1 MNRVNPI
8 NRRTFLKTSGALVVT
23 FSLAPE
29 SLFSQRLDG
38 ASSNQVD
45 GWLSIN
51 ADGSVTA
58 FTGKCELGHGLY
70 TAQTQLVAEE
80 LSVPLNRVKLVQCDT
95 EITPDQ
101 GTTSG
106 AQSHPTNFN
115 QSSLA
120 LACATARE
128 TLTRLAAT
136 RLGIPADQLSAKDGV
151 ISAKSDSTKKVSYG
165 ELIGGKKFN
174 LTLDTRAR
182 RKPASEWTILGT
194 PVPRIEI
201 PAMATGEF
209 EYVHN
214 VRVPGMLHGQ
224 VVRPPAVG
232 STLVN
237 VDENSVKG
245 LPGVVKVVVKKNFVG
260 VVAEKPWQAI
270 QAANKL
276 KVTWTPGT
284 GLPKQSEIHDY
295 LRNKQPARDTYLV
308 NSKDVDAK
316 LAAATKVVKATYHYP
331 YQMHGSIGSSCA
343 VADVQNGKATIWS
356 PTQAVYPLRSTA
368 AMLVGMQPENVQVI
382 FKMGSGCYGIN
393 GADTV
398 SYDAALLSQAA
409 GRPVRIQ
416 LTRKDEMAW
425 ENYGLAF
432 VIDQRAGVD
441 KDGTIMVWDYEG
453 WSPTLGGRPGT
464 NNPG

>member
-1 MNRVNPI
+1 MNRINPI

-29 SLFSQRLDG
+29 SVFSQRLDG

-70 TAQTQLVAEE
+70 IAQTQLVAEE
-80 LSVPLNRVKLVQCDT
+80 LSVPLSRVKLVQCDT

-128 TLTRLAAT
+128 ALTRLAAT

-151 ISAKSDSTKKVSYG
+151 ISAKSDATKKVSYG

-174 LTLDTRAR
+174 LTLDTGAK
-182 RKPASEWTILGT
+182 RKPASDWKILGT

-232 STLVN
+232 SSLMS
-237 VDENSVKG
+237 VDENSVKD
-245 LPGVVKVVVKKNFVG
+245 LPGVVKVVVRKNFIG
-260 VVAEKPWQAI
+260 VVAQKPWQAI

-276 KVTWTPGT
+276 KVTWTRGA
-284 GLPKQSEIHDY
+284 GLPSHAGFYDH
-295 LRNKQPARDTYLV
+295 LRNQKPTRDTLLV
-308 NSKDVDAK
+308 DSKDVEQS
-316 LAAATKVVKATYHYP
+316 LAAAATSLKATYYHP
-331 YQMHGSIGSSCA
+331 YQMHGSLGSSCA
-343 VADVQNGKATIWS
+343 VADVQGDRATIWS
-356 PTQAVYPLRSTA
+356 PTQAVWYQRNTA
-368 AMLVGMQPENVQVI
+368 AMVL
-382 FKMGSGCYGIN
+382 
-393 GADTV
+393 
-398 SYDAALLSQAA
+398 
-409 GRPVRIQ
+409 
-416 LTRKDEMAW
+416 
-425 ENYGLAF
+425 GL
-432 VIDQRAGVD
+432 
-441 KDGTIMVWDYEG
+441 
-453 WSPTLGGRPGT
+453 
-464 NNPG
+464 

>member
-1 MNRVNPI
+1 MAIPGSSSRLSLMIQRTSIRNSSRARISENRRMLRGGILNRVLRGRGDQHDSSEAKRPYTHTGRGSSDAAAVYPQRRSGTPRSEIRLRTRSMRLLHGHCQGSGNPVLCHAGIECRGRGDHDARRFGIEREAASDSKSVHRRAGRAVWLLPQRRDHDRKSPPGPESQSIRCGHSAGAVGGALPVPHAYAHDAGHQTLRSGGESMNRSNPI

-45 GWLSIN
+45 GWLSIT

-115 QSSLA
+115 HGSLA

-128 TLTRLAAT
+128 ALIRLAAT

-151 ISAKSDSTKKVSYG
+151 ISAKSDPTRKVSYG

-174 LTLDTRAR
+174 LTLDNRAK
-182 RKPASEWTILGT
+182 RKPASEWTTLGT

-201 PAMATGEF
+201 PAMATGE
-209 EYVHN
+209 V
-214 VRVPGMLHGQ
+214 
-224 VVRPPAVG
+224 
-232 STLVN
+232 
-237 VDENSVKG
+237 
-245 LPGVVKVVVKKNFVG
+245 
-260 VVAEKPWQAI
+260 
-270 QAANKL
+270 
-276 KVTWTPGT
+276 
-284 GLPKQSEIHDY
+284 
-295 LRNKQPARDTYLV
+295 
-308 NSKDVDAK
+308 
-316 LAAATKVVKATYHYP
+316 
-331 YQMHGSIGSSCA
+331 
-343 VADVQNGKATIWS
+343 
-356 PTQAVYPLRSTA
+356 
-368 AMLVGMQPENVQVI
+368 
-382 FKMGSGCYGIN
+382 
-393 GADTV
+393 
-398 SYDAALLSQAA
+398 
-409 GRPVRIQ
+409 
-416 LTRKDEMAW
+416 
-425 ENYGLAF
+425 
-432 VIDQRAGVD
+432 
-441 KDGTIMVWDYEG
+441 
-453 WSPTLGGRPGT
+453 
-464 NNPG
+464 